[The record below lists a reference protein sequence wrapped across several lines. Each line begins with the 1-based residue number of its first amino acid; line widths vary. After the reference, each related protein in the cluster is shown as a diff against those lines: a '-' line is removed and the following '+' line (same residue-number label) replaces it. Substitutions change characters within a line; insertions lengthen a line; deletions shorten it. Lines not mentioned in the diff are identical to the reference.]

1 MTWWLVKSISVW
13 MPSDP
18 TMRVMGSHD
27 ISLTTTFCSWG
38 VSTAMIAPPHQR
50 FS

>member
-1 MTWWLVKSISVW
+1 MTCWLVKSISVW

-27 ISLTTTFCSWG
+27 ISLTTTFWSWG
-38 VSTAMIAPPHQR
+38 VSTAMIDPPHQR
-50 FS
+50 FW